1 MAYIYDLSDTWNA
14 AGTTFFGIKM
24 NVTNSASASGSKLLS
39 LQVASTEYFGVD
51 KDGNVTIGNGG
62 DLNISSATGGDASK
76 IYNDAEDLYFS
87 TNGSNRM
94 LINSSGNIG
103 IGNTGPGYR
112 LDIAAGDTTAGLG
125 YGVRIR
131 ANSTAAAGGLQFT
144 DSGVTVQ
151 WGYLAATATSV
162 TLDATNS
169 STLVFRTGNTERMR
183 IDSSGNV
190 GVGTSSPSSK
200 LTVGGNP
207 PSSGA
212 IAGVGSSGGTSLA
225 LSDNVNSS
233 LYVRHPSGAPAT
245 IGTDNGGALAFAT
258 NGSTER
264 MRIDS
269 TGNVGIGTS
278 SPSKKL
284 EVGALGVFRLQTGSS
299 TMDCT
304 PTAGAAD
311 GFVWNVSSGCY
322 YDWSVGGSSRMR
334 LGSNGALAIGGTGTD
349 ASLHIQQAYGGYNR
363 LTQMSPSGT
372 SNNAFN
378 LMAAKNSGGGDNW
391 WSWGVRTDAVWCLVP
406 GVDSALT
413 SSTGIYF
420 DSSAAAYKPG
430 GGTWSAT
437 SDARVKSNIAPITD
451 ASSRIMSLKP
461 ASFDYRVPEAHEGR
475 VSDRGFIAQEF
486 EEVYPHSVTE
496 QEMVCEAEQALF
508 ADGDKVKAI
517 GLGTDFFA
525 DLVALVQEQQATI
538 NDLRARVAQ
547 LEGN

>member
-76 IYNDAEDLYFS
+76 IYNDAEDLYFA

-278 SPSKKL
+278 SPSDKL
-284 EVGALGVFRLQTGSS
+284 SVSDG
-299 TMDCT
+299 
-304 PTAGAAD
+304 TAT
-311 GFVWNVSSGCY
+311 FQFKPL
-322 YDWSVGGSSRMR
+322 GGSSIGYMGMR
-334 LGSNGALAIGGTGTD
+334 TNHALGFTTNDTERARIGTNGSFAIGGSGTD

-406 GVDSALT
+406 GVDSAMT

-437 SDARVKSNIAPITD
+437 SDARVKTNIAPITD

-461 ASFDYRVPEAHEGR
+461 ASFDYRVPEAHDGR